1 MMVADMHPP
10 APPSSH
16 SPRSNALESLSLSHP
31 VAVEDTSTQPLLPPH
46 HPPLPLPR
54 SVHSHPELSTTHKK
68 CSATFPDPFVTMLA
82 LCSNSLPHNDDD
94 VDKLWLVFNTM
105 S

>member
-46 HPPLPLPR
+46 PPPPSLAR
-54 SVHSHPELSTTHKK
+54 STLTQNSPPHTRSAPPPSPTHS
-68 CSATFPDPFVTMLA
+68 
-82 LCSNSLPHNDDD
+82 
-94 VDKLWLVFNTM
+94 
-105 S
+105 

>member
-1 MMVADMHPP
+1 MMMADLHPP

-31 VAVEDTSTQPLLPPH
+31 IAVEDTSTQPLLPT
-46 HPPLPLPR
+46 PPPPPP

-68 CSATFPDPFVTMLA
+68 CFATFPDPFVTMLT
-82 LCSNSLPHNDDD
+82 LCSNSLSHNDDD